1 MSQVIR
7 LSAGGVIPPGTYVQT
22 LTGDSGGAVGPDG
35 ADNINIIAN
44 NATVNAGS
52 TVLLVGTPINN
63 TLTLNVSDISSN
75 TLLGRNAGNLTT
87 SGSSNT
93 GVGTGVLSAITSGS
107 GNTAVGVDALNLAT
121 TGSANVAIGFEAG
134 INVTGLNNTI
144 VGYAALSTASAAN
157 SNTVIGYQAMANSTA
172 GANNIVLGVSA
183 ASAFT
188 GSEGNNIIIGN
199 TGTLADTNT
208 IRIGTQGA
216 GVGQQNRNFQAGIN
230 GVTVAS
236 PRPVVIDSVTNQL
249 GVDSGTGSVLTLTG
263 DVGPAVSPTA
273 NNINVVSGRLTNNAG
288 GSVYFE
294 ADLPSTLV
302 FNVTNPVTQNTFVG
316 RGAGDDLA
324 TGLRNTSFGNNALAG
339 ITTGSDNIAIGSGS
353 LPVLSN
359 GTSNIGIGTSAG
371 LVLSSGQFNVLIGNS
386 NGAAITTSNANVA
399 VGYNA
404 MASGNTANNTF
415 VGFGAGFSS
424 GSIGSNTAVGYQAL
438 GNAPSG
444 SNVAIGVNCMFNTPN
459 AAQNVMVGASA
470 AQTLTGTANVGIGIN
485 AMQNATDTNFNVAVG
500 PNTLTAL
507 GFTSAWNVAIGS
519 NALQNLSFGNGNIA
533 IGLNAGTALV
543 AGETSCIY
551 LNSTGV
557 GGENY
562 TLRIGDGT
570 GTSGTQLNRAFI
582 HGING
587 NTVSNAQLVTIN
599 SSTSQL
605 GVTPLSPSSLFPWSE
620 ITTSQTAA
628 VNNGYFINSVGSMNL
643 ALPATSAVGDVIE
656 VCVVSNGS
664 TLVITQA
671 AGQQIF
677 YGTANT
683 TLGAAGTL
691 TSSAI
696 GDSLKLVCRT
706 ANTIWYVVSSIGTW
720 TEA

>member
-7 LSAGGVIPPGTYVQT
+7 LSASGVIPPGTYVQT

-230 GVTVAS
+230 GVTVGS

-263 DVGPAVSPTA
+263 DVGPAVSPTV

-288 GSVYFE
+288 GTVFFE
-294 ADLPSTLV
+294 
-302 FNVTNPVTQNTFVG
+302 
-316 RGAGDDLA
+316 
-324 TGLRNTSFGNNALAG
+324 
-339 ITTGSDNIAIGSGS
+339 GSGS
-353 LPVLSN
+353 TLTLEMSDSVL
-359 GTSNIGIGTSAG
+359 
-371 LVLSSGQFNVLIGNS
+371 
-386 NGAAITTSNANVA
+386 
-399 VGYNA
+399 
-404 MASGNTANNTF
+404 NNTF
-415 VGFGAGFSS
+415 VGYLAGNTTTTGNSNTALGVNSGQDLTS
-424 GSIGSNTAVGYQAL
+424 GSANTFLGFNAGANTTTASNNTSVGFDALRDNTTGTRATAVGTGALRFSTANNNTAVGAGAL
-438 GNAPSG
+438 QEVSGAGGFGNTA
-444 SNVAIGVNCMFNTPN
+444 
-459 AAQNVMVGASA
+459 VGAMALASLNTGQNNIA
-470 AQTLTGTANVGIGIN
+470 VGNNSLGGNFNGSYNINVVGGLTNPFTGSESNNILLNHEGVLGVSNRLIIGRATGTGNYE
-485 AMQNATDTNFNVAVG
+485 
-500 PNTLTAL
+500 
-507 GFTSAWNVAIGS
+507 
-519 NALQNLSFGNGNIA
+519 LS
-533 IGLNAGTALV
+533 T
-543 AGETSCIY
+543 
-551 LNSTGV
+551 
-557 GGENY
+557 
-562 TLRIGDGT
+562 
-570 GTSGTQLNRAFI
+570 AFI

-587 NTVSNAQLVTIN
+587 NTVANTRMVTID
-599 SSTSQL
+599 SVTSQL
-605 GVTPLSPSSLFPWSE
+605 GTAAVPSGGTVWSV
-620 ITTSQTAA
+620 ITTSQTAV

-643 ALPATSAVGDVIE
+643 ALPAASAVGDVIE
-656 VCVVSNGS
+656 AIVVSSGS
-664 TLVITQA
+664 TLNITQA

-677 YGTANT
+677 FGNTST
-683 TLGAAGTL
+683 TLGAGGSL
-691 TSSAI
+691 QNTSI
-696 GDSLKLVCRT
+696 GDAIKLVCRT
-706 ANTIWYVVSSIGTW
+706 ANTVWYVASGPQGNW
-720 TEA
+720 TVI